1 MIDFKKRLK
10 NGTIEKKVK
19 PTEIYTSLDRS
30 SITGPLRPVQ
40 ISILDRWYEEFK
52 GERDLIIKLHT
63 GEGKTL
69 IGLLILLSKINNN
82 EGPCLYICPNIYLV
96 QQVCEEA
103 RKFGIPFCTVGRD
116 KELPDNFLLGKEIL
130 ITHVQKV
137 FNGKSKFGI
146 GNKYE
151 KVGCIVLDDSHSCI
165 DAIRDSFTISISK
178 KDNSDLYMKIF
189 SLFQDD
195 LSEQGEGTLLDIEDG
210 SFESLLAIPYW
221 SWYEKKESILRILSQ
236 HRDDLSVS
244 FAWELIK
251 DSIENCQGFITGEKI
266 EIIPYNISIS
276 SFKSFALANQRILMS
291 ATTQDDSFFIK
302 GLDFSIDAV
311 QNPLINKEQKW
322 SGEKMLLI
330 PSILDDS
337 LDADYIINKFAPPN
351 KYSFG
356 IVAFVPSK
364 KKSNLYKTL
373 GATIAEKDT
382 IFDEINRLKNN
393 TFGTVLVIKNRYDG
407 IDLPDNACRILLMDS
422 LPIFDSLY
430 DRYEEQ
436 CRGNS
441 EIINKKIAQKVE
453 QGLGRSVRGIKDF
466 SVILIIGSDLVKFLK
481 SRATNKFFSEQT
493 KKQIEI
499 GLNFAPM
506 SEEDKFGDQPAIKT
520 VYDLINQCL
529 RRDDGWKEYYLEEM
543 NSIPENI
550 LDNDVYNILTLEKQA
565 EESYAKRDYDDACS
579 KIQLLID
586 TYITDDIE
594 RGWYLQTLA
603 RYRYPV
609 NKTESNRF
617 QVLAFGQNSQLLKPR
632 EGITYR
638 KIRYIDDNRMR
649 NIMKWIKSHDDYSE
663 LLLDVNNILDSF
675 NFGVSSQKFEN
686 AVQQI
691 GLLLGFESQRPD
703 NLIKK
708 GPDNLWCVGND
719 DYIMLECKSEV
730 NVDRDEIYKVEV
742 GQMNNHCGWFHEVY
756 GDANVV
762 RILIIP
768 SKTVSYSAN
777 FTHDVKIMRRN
788 SVKRLKDNIKSF
800 IKEFEKYSLGSVS
813 IETVQELINQNKLD
827 VESLKTLYC
836 ENYFK
841 KMK

>member
-311 QNPLINKEQKW
+311 QNPLINKEQK
-322 SGEKMLLI
+322 
-330 PSILDDS
+330 
-337 LDADYIINKFAPPN
+337 
-351 KYSFG
+351 
-356 IVAFVPSK
+356 
-364 KKSNLYKTL
+364 
-373 GATIAEKDT
+373 
-382 IFDEINRLKNN
+382 
-393 TFGTVLVIKNRYDG
+393 
-407 IDLPDNACRILLMDS
+407 
-422 LPIFDSLY
+422 
-430 DRYEEQ
+430 
-436 CRGNS
+436 
-441 EIINKKIAQKVE
+441 
-453 QGLGRSVRGIKDF
+453 
-466 SVILIIGSDLVKFLK
+466 
-481 SRATNKFFSEQT
+481 
-493 KKQIEI
+493 
-499 GLNFAPM
+499 
-506 SEEDKFGDQPAIKT
+506 
-520 VYDLINQCL
+520 
-529 RRDDGWKEYYLEEM
+529 
-543 NSIPENI
+543 
-550 LDNDVYNILTLEKQA
+550 
-565 EESYAKRDYDDACS
+565 
-579 KIQLLID
+579 
-586 TYITDDIE
+586 
-594 RGWYLQTLA
+594 
-603 RYRYPV
+603 
-609 NKTESNRF
+609 
-617 QVLAFGQNSQLLKPR
+617 
-632 EGITYR
+632 
-638 KIRYIDDNRMR
+638 
-649 NIMKWIKSHDDYSE
+649 
-663 LLLDVNNILDSF
+663 
-675 NFGVSSQKFEN
+675 
-686 AVQQI
+686 
-691 GLLLGFESQRPD
+691 
-703 NLIKK
+703 
-708 GPDNLWCVGND
+708 
-719 DYIMLECKSEV
+719 
-730 NVDRDEIYKVEV
+730 
-742 GQMNNHCGWFHEVY
+742 
-756 GDANVV
+756 
-762 RILIIP
+762 
-768 SKTVSYSAN
+768 
-777 FTHDVKIMRRN
+777 
-788 SVKRLKDNIKSF
+788 
-800 IKEFEKYSLGSVS
+800 
-813 IETVQELINQNKLD
+813 
-827 VESLKTLYC
+827 
-836 ENYFK
+836 
-841 KMK
+841 